1 MLKKKKYAKNV
12 AEEDGPDWG
21 GLKHVE
27 RPEGES
33 EDGAKKVII
42 KFFSEFNLYSI
53 IMYHMTNYG

>member
-42 KFFSEFNLYSI
+42 KFFPNLI
-53 IMYHMTNYG
+53 CIL